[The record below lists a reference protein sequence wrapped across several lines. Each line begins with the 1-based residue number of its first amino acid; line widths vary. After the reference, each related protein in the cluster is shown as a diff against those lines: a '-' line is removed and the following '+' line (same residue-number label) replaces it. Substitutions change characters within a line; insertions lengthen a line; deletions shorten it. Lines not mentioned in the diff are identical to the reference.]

1 MLASQVRDWGRRLSL
16 SLRVLTFSKSKRGRS
31 DQSFALS
38 RVLQERARLAKASVE
53 FTSGHMSGGERERER
68 ATVPADCALLSIMM
82 PECSWLSC
90 YTQGKYLDAERLYK
104 RSRDIQEKVLGPRH
118 PDVAVV
124 LNNSAVLLEE
134 RVRDV
139 CTEKYIYIFVYLYTA
154 LI

>member
-1 MLASQVRDWGRRLSL
+1 MGTPTL
-16 SLRVLTFSKSKRGRS
+16 SLRKQARAVRSELCPLESTTRESKVSESFCRIYEWGYVGR
-31 DQSFALS
+31 
-38 RVLQERARLAKASVE
+38 R
-53 FTSGHMSGGERERER
+53 ERERER

-82 PECSWLSC
+82 PGCSWLSC

-139 CTEKYIYIFVYLYTA
+139 CTEKSLSIYL
-154 LI
+154 